1 MVNHVGYFF
10 LFWWYSVHKFGKS
23 IVCHE
28 QSPESLY
35 FYGWPKPSPNG
46 RYMSLCLR
54 DVGAKTR
61 IHPLLVQVEKRRVS
75 SRTFGSLPGV
85 DWTCQDIKLQWN
97 YTGISHLWL
106 LVFPCISP
114 YVLIWWYHI
123 ISCPRLKLE
132 ASGKHLELHPIHSDL
147 WPWLTALKFEPHGLK
162 MPRNYQSHAILLEIS
177 PAVDWLIDLKCSWI
191 FNINGW
197 LDRLW

>member
-1 MVNHVGYFF
+1 
-10 LFWWYSVHKFGKS
+10 
-23 IVCHE
+23 VCHE

-132 ASGKHLELHPIHSDL
+132 ASGKHLELHPIHSKGPL
-147 WPWLTALKFEPHGLK
+147 AMAHSSEVWAS
-162 MPRNYQSHAILLEIS
+162 RLENATKLPVTCDS
-177 PAVDWLIDLKCSWI
+177 FGDQPSCGLIDWP
-191 FNINGW
+191 
-197 LDRLW
+197 